1 MGSECWEGTYLV
13 FVQTLP
19 PTDDEDDDDE
29 EEEEEE
35 DKGEEDEEKGATRKE
50 ANAEVVSDLATIA
63 GGMAFKAARAADDE
77 GREGGEG
84 SEAGG
89 EAEAGA
95 EAGGGKQAGGE
106 EEEEEEEEEEHD
118 DGDEGGDEVDEE
130 GGSEGGG
137 MFVEEEALGT
147 APTCEQLLRAA
158 RDEALGRSLGKGAR
172 GRARRPV
179 RMVAGALLS
188 ALQAPGVLD
197 GLVRAG
203 AQLGALVNAA
213 DAFIAAELVAR
224 WPPQLRETDA
234 CVRAWQ
240 RLVRVDEGWAAV
252 GTNGAPKQRNG
263 GAHIMAWKNALRW
276 AANLAFDGWQV
287 HAARLF
293 EEAER
298 AAVLQ
303 PLLTVSSPRDPPVR
317 PPERF
322 PERPAGGVTRRR
334 CCSPCPRCFG
344 SWTKVPLGA
353 PACKCSPPRPPPA
366 GASAVA

>member
-1 MGSECWEGTYLV
+1 
-13 FVQTLP
+13 
-19 PTDDEDDDDE
+19 
-29 EEEEEE
+29 
-35 DKGEEDEEKGATRKE
+35 
-50 ANAEVVSDLATIA
+50 
-63 GGMAFKAARAADDE
+63 
-77 GREGGEG
+77 
-84 SEAGG
+84 
-89 EAEAGA
+89 
-95 EAGGGKQAGGE
+95 
-106 EEEEEEEEEEHD
+106 
-118 DGDEGGDEVDEE
+118 
-130 GGSEGGG
+130 
-137 MFVEEEALGT
+137 
-147 APTCEQLLRAA
+147 
-158 RDEALGRSLGKGAR
+158 
-172 GRARRPV
+172 
-179 RMVAGALLS
+179 MVAGALLS

-203 AQLGALVNAA
+203 AQLGALVDAA

-303 PLLTVSSPRDPPVR
+303 PLLTVSSPRD
-317 PPERF
+317 
-322 PERPAGGVTRRR
+322 
-334 CCSPCPRCFG
+334 SPRD
-344 SWTKVPLGA
+344 
-353 PACKCSPPRPPPA
+353 PPA
-366 GASAVA
+366 V